1 MAEKEYKVSRL
12 LWENLEAV
20 LLAQGKRFVKDIA
33 KTLKVNEKELLKQVF
48 PTKDSFKVAIYDGSS
63 ESNQCSAYITGGP
76 VTHLCRKPI
85 VTGSAFC
92 AAHATIRYAVE
103 PTETTVQLRKV
114 QDGPARPALW
124 IHPDG
129 CAMDVHG
136 IVRGVYNA
144 DTNKLTLLEI
154 VPTE

>member
-1 MAEKEYKVSRL
+1 MTEKEYKVSRL

-48 PTKDSFKVAIYDGSS
+48 PTKDSLKVAIYDGNA

-76 VTHLCRKPI
+76 VTHLCRNPI
-85 VTGSAFC
+85 ITGTSFC
-92 AAHATIRYAVE
+92 SAHATIRYAVE
-103 PTETTVQLRKV
+103 PTETTVQLRKI
-114 QDGPARPALW
+114 QEGPARPSLW
-124 IHPDG
+124 IQPDG
-129 CAMDVHG
+129 CALDVHG

-144 DTNKLTLLEI
+144 DMNKLTLLEI
-154 VPTE
+154 VPPE